1 MSVSSISFLH
11 SPSPLVETST
21 HLLLFLFLFSL
32 IFRAISTRADGHL
45 PLLDHKNVD
54 HFVDELNLRYL
65 CYLLD
70 SLDQG
75 GTCVCATVLV
85 LIGAAQAMREA
96 GVLHETTRAPC
107 PYVASGAPGSAGRR
121 IPISLDRQVQYSN
134 SQKFGRT
141 GSSALPRS
149 QQFAQRS
156 ATVGHRLSSPRTAF
170 VEHPWFSAL
179 SGSQVPRSLGGTG
192 VNSDVR
198 QNTSHDSL
206 AVSFRLC

>member
-1 MSVSSISFLH
+1 M
-11 SPSPLVETST
+11 
-21 HLLLFLFLFSL
+21 
-32 IFRAISTRADGHL
+32 
-45 PLLDHKNVD
+45 
-54 HFVDELNLRYL
+54 
-65 CYLLD
+65 
-70 SLDQG
+70 
-75 GTCVCATVLV
+75 CATVLV
-85 LIGAAQAMREA
+85 VIGAAQAMREA
-96 GVLHETTRAPC
+96 GDLHETTRAPC
-107 PYVASGAPGSAGRR
+107 PYARMRAPRTPHQERVATDSTPTGRFSKMGAVTYSGRPGSAGRR
-121 IPISLDRQVQYSN
+121 IPTSLDRQVQYSN

-141 GSSALPRS
+141 GSSGLPRS